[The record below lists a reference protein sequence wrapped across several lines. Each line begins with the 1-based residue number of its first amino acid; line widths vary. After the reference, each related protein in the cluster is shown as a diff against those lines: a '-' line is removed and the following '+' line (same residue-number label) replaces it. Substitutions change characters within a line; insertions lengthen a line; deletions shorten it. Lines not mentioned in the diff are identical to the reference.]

1 MIKYESFMKKRENPK
16 EIIENYVNEFNNLL
30 CDLVDD
36 LQTKSYDVGQREISN
51 LCDRFEKELWYFW
64 ARNYYKDEIFQFALM
79 HPEEAQDECEI
90 RAFLDSLNTM
100 DTVEETV
107 WDITE
112 LNDDECQKI
121 DDYNNYAEEMEEEMK
136 DASRPFSVSLRDF
149 ATLKEFYDYYKDDN
163 YGDGAG
169 TYSPA
174 CGMSQSDRDIRVQP
188 IKKSRQ
194 KRYHIYPKRKDPN
207 QIKSMDDFYDYFRDD
222 NETDD
227 GPDLEF

>member
-1 MIKYESFMKKRENPK
+1 MKRRENPK
-16 EIIENYVNEFNNLL
+16 EIIDNYVNEFNNLL

-36 LQTKSYDVGQREISN
+36 LQTKSYDVGQREVSN

-100 DTVEETV
+100 DTVEEAV
-107 WDITE
+107 WDIAE
-112 LNDDECQKI
+112 LNDEECQKI
-121 DDYNNYAEEMEEEMK
+121 DDWNNYKEEMEEEMN
-136 DASRPFSVSLRDF
+136 S
-149 ATLKEFYDYYKDDN
+149 EY

-169 TYSPA
+169 VSCLA
-174 CGMSQSDRDIRVQP
+174 CGMSQSDRDIRVQVQP

-194 KRYHIYPKRKDPN
+194 KKYHIYPKRKDPN
-207 QIKSMDDFYDYFRDD
+207 QIKSMEDFYDYFRDD
-222 NETDD
+222 NETND